1 MYRGLFTAAAG
12 MAGTSFQVDNIA
24 NNLANVNT
32 FGYKRTRVDFQDLL
46 YQTIKP
52 SGASVSAG
60 VDVPTGI
67 QVGHGV
73 RVAGTRRVFTEG
85 SFRGTENPLD
95 IAIKGPHGFF
105 EVAMPDGSQGFTR
118 DGAFNIDGAGQLVTS
133 DGYVLQPPIT
143 IPPDTTSIMVS
154 EEGIVS
160 VIQANQFAAPAQVG
174 NIMLSV
180 FQNPAGLSADG
191 NNIFLE
197 TPASGAPIAST
208 PGLQGAGKLAQGF
221 LENSNV
227 NMAEELVN
235 LITAQR
241 AFEVNSRA
249 VKVSDQNLQTAV
261 NLAR

>member
-12 MAGTSFQVDNIA
+12 MTGTSFQVDNIA
-24 NNLANVNT
+24 NNLANVNS

-46 YQTIKP
+46 YQTIRP
-52 SGASVSAG
+52 SGTSVSAG
-60 VDVPTGI
+60 VNVPTGI
-67 QVGHGV
+67 QIGHGV
-73 RVAGTRRVFTEG
+73 RVAGTRRVFTQG

-95 IAIKGPHGFF
+95 IAIKGEGFF
-105 EVAMPDGSQGFTR
+105 RVQLPDGQIGYTR
-118 DGAFNIDGAGQLVTS
+118 DGAFNIDETGQMVTS
-133 DGYVLQPPIT
+133 DGYILDPPIT
-143 IPPDTTSIMVS
+143 IQSDAVSISIS

-160 VIQANQFAAPAQVG
+160 VIAQRNYDAPITAGQ
-174 NIMLSV
+174 IQLAM

-191 NNIFLE
+191 NSIFLATE
-197 TPASGAPIAST
+197 ASGAEIAVN
-208 PGLQGAGKLAQGF
+208 PGQQGAGQIAQGF

-249 VKVSDQNLQTAV
+249 VKAADQNLQTAV
-261 NLAR
+261 NLSR